1 MVVQPAG
8 IVDAPGII
16 STTMRTR
23 DNNVGMRGHPLA
35 HGGALCIGLALALG
49 GCTSV
54 PHKTPGDPLESVNRA
69 VYEFNDVADRYVA
82 KPVAKVYDKVLP
94 GFVKTGIR
102 NFFNNIDDVF
112 VVANDLLQGKGTQA
126 ARDTAR
132 LIGNSVFGVFGF
144 IDVASPLGLYKNNED
159 FGQTLGVWGVGG
171 GPYLVVPFLGPSNLR
186 DLAGFAVF
194 TQADLIWRIDRIPV
208 RNSLVGM
215 RTVEARAQLL
225 PAEGLLDEAAM
236 DRYSFL
242 RDAYLQRR
250 LSLIH
255 DGNPPRDRQTEEDLE
270 DPGEGSAD
278 DPGEGSADATGE
290 GQAEASKPPAAEA
303 PATPPAADA
312 PATPAGTQPRNESAG
327 QPALPGAEP
336 EQR

>member
-1 MVVQPAG
+1 MRMHPGG
-8 IVDAPGII
+8 IADAPGII
-16 STTMRTR
+16 WITMRTR
-23 DNNVGMRGHPLA
+23 ENNVGTRGARA
-35 HGGALCIGLALALG
+35 HGRAACVALALALG
-49 GCTSV
+49 GCASV
-54 PHKTPGDPLESVNRA
+54 PHRTPGDPLESVNRT

-82 KPVAKVYDKVLP
+82 KPVAKAYDKLLP
-94 GFVKTGIR
+94 GFLKTGIR

-126 ARDTAR
+126 ARDTTR
-132 LIGNSVFGVFGF
+132 LLANTIFGVFGLF
-144 IDVASPLGLYKNNED
+144 DIASSRGLYKNNED

-171 GPYLVVPFLGPSNLR
+171 GPYLVLPFLGPSNLR

-208 RNSLVGM
+208 RNSLVGV

-225 PAEGLLDEAAM
+225 PAEGLLKEAAM

-278 DPGEGSADATGE
+278 DPGEGSADDSGE
-290 GQAEASKPPAAEA
+290 VQA
-303 PATPPAADA
+303 PASQPGSAEEAASPADTG
-312 PATPAGTQPRNESAG
+312 PYDTPASEPDASA
-327 QPALPGAEP
+327 P
-336 EQR
+336 EKQ

>member
-1 MVVQPAG
+1 MLVQQAG
-8 IVDAPGII
+8 IVHAPGII

-23 DNNVGMRGHPLA
+23 DHNVGTRSRRA
-35 HGGALCIGLALALG
+35 HASAFCAGLALAMG
-49 GCTSV
+49 GCASV

-69 VYEFNDVADRYVA
+69 VYQFNDVADRYVA
-82 KPVAKVYDKVLP
+82 KPVAQAYDKVLP
-94 GFVKTGIR
+94 GFVKTGVR

-132 LIGNSVFGVFGF
+132 LIGNSVFGVLGF

-171 GPYLVVPFLGPSNLR
+171 GPYLVLPFLGPSNLR

-208 RNSLVGM
+208 RNSLVGV

-225 PAEGLLDEAAM
+225 PAEGLLQEAAM

-255 DGNPPRDRQTEEDLE
+255 DGNPPRDRQTEEDLD

-278 DPGEGSADATGE
+278 DPGEGSADASGE
-290 GQAEASKPPAAEA
+290 ARAETSKAPAAEA
-303 PATPPAADA
+303 PTTPAPVDASSDPGKASPEDA
-312 PATPAGTQPRNESAG
+312 PVAGPSPATSQPR
-327 QPALPGAEP
+327 
-336 EQR
+336 

>member
-1 MVVQPAG
+1 MHLDPGSNA
-8 IVDAPGII
+8 DAPGII
-16 STTMRTR
+16 SPTMRTR
-23 DNNVGMRGHPLA
+23 DNNVGPRSLHA
-35 HGGALCIGLALALG
+35 HGGALCMGLALAVS
-49 GCTSV
+49 GCATV
-54 PHKTPGDPLESVNRA
+54 QHKTAGDPLESMNRA

-82 KPVAKVYDKVLP
+82 KPVAQAYDKVLP

-102 NFFNNIDDVF
+102 NFYNNIDDVF

-126 ARDTAR
+126 ARDTTR
-132 LIGNSVFGVFGF
+132 LLANSVFGIFGLF
-144 IDVASPLGLYKNNED
+144 DVASPRGLYKNNED

-171 GPYLVVPFLGPSNLR
+171 GPYLVLPFLGPSNLR

-208 RNSLVGM
+208 RNSLVGV

-225 PAEGLLDEAAM
+225 PAEGLLREAAM

-278 DPGEGSADATGE
+278 DPGEGSADAPGE
-290 GQAEASKPPAAEA
+290 GSAEASNVPAAEA
-303 PATPPAADA
+303 PTTPAAADA
-312 PATPAGTQPRNESAG
+312 SSDPAQGTSDEADLARPAPATSEPR
-327 QPALPGAEP
+327 
-336 EQR
+336 

>member
-1 MVVQPAG
+1 VLG
-8 IVDAPGII
+8 
-16 STTMRTR
+16 
-23 DNNVGMRGHPLA
+23 L
-35 HGGALCIGLALALG
+35 GLALALG
-49 GCTSV
+49 GCASV

-132 LIGNSVFGVFGF
+132 LLANSVFGVFGL
-144 IDVASPLGLYKNNED
+144 IDVASPRGLYKNNED

-171 GPYLVVPFLGPSNLR
+171 GPYLVLPFLGPSNLR

-208 RNSLVGM
+208 RNSLVGV
-215 RTVEARAQLL
+215 RTVEARARLL
-225 PAEGLLDEAAM
+225 PAEGLLQEAAM

-278 DPGEGSADATGE
+278 DPGEGAADDAAE
-290 GQAEASKPPAAEA
+290 GQAAVPQASAAEA
-303 PATPPAADA
+303 PAAPANADPAATPVGTGPQDGTAGQSTPPR
-312 PATPAGTQPRNESAG
+312 PEAG
-327 QPALPGAEP
+327 QP
-336 EQR
+336 

>member
-1 MVVQPAG
+1 
-8 IVDAPGII
+8 
-16 STTMRTR
+16 
-23 DNNVGMRGHPLA
+23 
-35 HGGALCIGLALALG
+35 LALALG

-278 DPGEGSADATGE
+278 DPGEGSADAPGE
-290 GQAEASKPPAAEA
+290 GQAEASKA
-303 PATPPAADA
+303 PATEAPTTPEPVDASSDPAKASPEDA
-312 PATPAGTQPRNESAG
+312 PV
-327 QPALPGAEP
+327 AEP
-336 EQR
+336 SPATSKPR

>member
-1 MVVQPAG
+1 MHMHPGG
-8 IVDAPGII
+8 IADAPGII

-23 DNNVGMRGHPLA
+23 DHNVGTRSAHA
-35 HGGALCIGLALALG
+35 HGRAACVGLALALG
-49 GCTSV
+49 GCASV
-54 PHKTPGDPLESVNRA
+54 PHQTAGDPLESMNRA

-82 KPVAKVYDKVLP
+82 KPVAQAYDKVLP

-126 ARDTAR
+126 ARDTTR
-132 LIGNSVFGVFGF
+132 LLANTIFGIFGLF
-144 IDVASPLGLYKNNED
+144 DIASSRGLYKSNED

-171 GPYLVVPFLGPSNLR
+171 GPYLVLPFLGPSNLR

-208 RNSLVGM
+208 RNSLVGV

-225 PAEGLLDEAAM
+225 PAEGLLKEAAM

-278 DPGEGSADATGE
+278 DPGEGSADAPGE
-290 GQAEASKPPAAEA
+290 GQAEASKA
-303 PATPPAADA
+303 PATEAPSTPAAANASSDPVQAPPEEADTARSA
-312 PATPAGTQPRNESAG
+312 PATSKPR
-327 QPALPGAEP
+327 
-336 EQR
+336 